1 MLANELYNLDLI
13 WKSKAS
19 KDNDDDVSDA
29 ILIAHTVIHK

>member
-1 MLANELYNLDLI
+1 MLANELYNLDLT